1 MIRDKRSI
9 FTCIGQLS
17 AALFTM
23 AVLPHE
29 AHATTYKLTNTSMA
43 DVPNA
48 PCTLPGAIKAVNTR
62 KAENGCAAGTGNDV
76 IELLAGVY
84 SATSPLTI
92 TAGVTLKGAPPNPAA
107 GPTTFIV
114 SLLTS
119 GTVAAP
125 AALFTV
131 TPPNNAATPVTFQ
144 DLYIQNGASSGTVS
158 GIWATSAGASST
170 LQLTDVWIGPPEGIF
185 YNSAGF
191 GYSAIVAD
199 GVDLTVQ
206 NSFIFG
212 NSAPYFGGGILY
224 GDELERRTNLVIN
237 QSTLADNS
245 SGGYGGAL
253 EYAGFG
259 NDSRIANSTV
269 AFNAIDGL
277 VTDPSGGGLDLE
289 GNEGNFSI
297 DSCTIVQNQP
307 DGVLAMGVSVGVL
320 YPMNATIVADNYSV
334 INSRPSPQD
343 VLSDGSLLET
353 NSMIEVFAAGDA
365 TIQPSQGSEPNFNGV
380 DPGFPSGDFESIADL
395 PAFGGRGPI
404 NNTKATIVPIPV
416 QPLFTASQ
424 SGLPNFVSPINKLT
438 SAQIGFK
445 TVAGLGGADTTVDE
459 RGFLRPS
466 DTTKS
471 GATYDIGAYEF
482 DPNAEAEELWV
493 VSLAPTTGSTA
504 ASLSTLT
511 GNTSFSNGQAL
522 ELSTKA
528 GQNGTGSDVVL
539 YGVPCNTNTQLSG
552 VYNFI
557 VQYGTGPTGG
567 EVELQISTDPTF
579 TNKSLVLFTSGSTNL
594 YATKA
599 GTTEVTYAT
608 NFDYCDD
615 DNVSNAYY
623 FRFLVTGSGV
633 ASGGTKENAY
643 DVIVD
648 FVNPV
653 LRVQN

>member
-1 MIRDKRSI
+1 MIHDKRPAFVHI
-9 FTCIGQLS
+9 APLS
-17 AALFTM
+17 ATLLAIV
-23 AVLPHE
+23 VLPHE

-43 DVPNA
+43 DVKNA
-48 PCTLPGAIKAVNTR
+48 PCTLPGAIKAINTR
-62 KAENGCAAGTGNDV
+62 KAENGCPAGTGNDV
-76 IELLAGVY
+76 IELLAGTY
-84 SATSPLTI
+84 SATSPMNI
-92 TAGVTLKGAPPNPAA
+92 TAGMTLIGAPPNPAS
-107 GPTTFIV
+107 GPTTLIV
-114 SLLTS
+114 SNLTS
-119 GTVAAP
+119 GSVDAP

-144 DLYIQNGASSGTVS
+144 DLYIQNLAATGTVS
-158 GIWATSAGASST
+158 GISGTSAGAGST
-170 LQLTDVWIGPPEGIF
+170 MQLTDVWIGPPGGVF
-185 YNSAGF
+185 YSSAGF
-191 GYSAIVAD
+191 GYSAIVVD
-199 GVDLTVQ
+199 GINLTVQ
-206 NSFIFG
+206 NSFIFQ

-224 GDELERRTNLVIN
+224 TDEFEYGTNLVIN
-237 QSTLADNS
+237 QSTLANNS
-245 SGGYGGAL
+245 AGDYGGAL
-253 EYAGFG
+253 EYAGGG
-259 NDSRIANSTV
+259 NNSRITNSTV
-269 AFNAIDGL
+269 AFNTISSGI
-277 VTDPSGGGLDLE
+277 TSPSGGGLDLE
-289 GNEGNFSI
+289 ANQGNFSI

-307 DGVLAMGVSVGVL
+307 DGMLAMGASVGAL
-320 YPMNATIVADNYSV
+320 YPMNATIVADNFAVANFS
-334 INSRPSPQD
+334 PSPQD

-353 NSMIEVFAAGDA
+353 NSMVEFFAPGDA
-365 TIQPSQGSEPNFNGV
+365 TVQPSQQTEPNYNGV
-380 DPGFPSGDFESIADL
+380 DPGFLQPGLGSLADL

-404 NNTKATIVPIPV
+404 NNSKATIVPIPV

-424 SGLPNFVSPINKLT
+424 SGLPIFPINKLT

-445 TVAGLGGADTTVDE
+445 AVAGLSGADTTVDE

-471 GATYDIGAYEF
+471 GPTYDIGAYEF
-482 DPNAEAEELWV
+482 DPNTEAEELWV
-493 VSLAPTTGSTA
+493 VSLSPTTGSNA

-511 GNTSFSNGQAL
+511 GNASYSNGQAL

-539 YGVPCNTNTQLSG
+539 YGVPCNISTQLPG
-552 VYNFI
+552 MYNFN

-599 GTTEVTYAT
+599 GTTVVTYST

-623 FRFLVTGSGV
+623 FRFVVTGSGV
-633 ASGGTKENAY
+633 GSGNKKETSY

-648 FVNPV
+648 YVNPV
-653 LRVQN
+653 LRVAQN